1 MLERS
6 MTAFALL
13 GAEWVLWL
21 LLILSVVSIAVM
33 FERVYFY
40 FSRKLEVVRVGE
52 ELGARLD
59 KGEVSEAQTW
69 LESQD
74 RMEAQVVAVGLKHL
88 SLGPD
93 AVREMMSAELGRQKA
108 RYESKLVFL
117 GTLGNN
123 APFIGLLG
131 TVLGI
136 IKAFKDLSLSDPSQA
151 AGGASAVMA
160 GISEALVAT
169 AVGLAVALPAVVAFN
184 FFKSQVKGFVSSTD
198 GLQRTLTAR
207 LAGLCKREEG

>member
-1 MLERS
+1 MLDRA
-6 MTAFALL
+6 MTALALL

-21 LLILSVVSIAVM
+21 LLILSVISVTVM
-33 FERVYFY
+33 IERLVFY
-40 FSRKLEVVRVGE
+40 FRQKLDLNALRVD
-52 ELGARLD
+52 LGHRLD
-59 KGEVSEAQTW
+59 QGEVETTRSW
-69 LESQD
+69 LENQD
-74 RMEAQVVAVGLKHL
+74 NMETQVLAVGLKHL
-88 SLGPD
+88 SLGPA
-93 AVREMMSAELGRQKA
+93 AVREMMGAELMSQKA
-108 RYESKLVFL
+108 RYEARLVFL

-136 IKAFKDLSLSDPSQA
+136 IKAFKDLSLSDPSAA

-184 FFKSQVKGFVSSTD
+184 FFKAKTKAFVSSTD
-198 GLQRTLTAR
+198 GLQRVLTAR
-207 LAGLCKREEG
+207 LHLLCEKEEE

>member
-1 MLERS
+1 M
-6 MTAFALL
+6 
-13 GAEWVLWL
+13 
-21 LLILSVVSIAVM
+21 ILSVISVTVM
-33 FERVYFY
+33 IERLVFY
-40 FSRKLEVVRVGE
+40 YRRKLEVMSVGADLGQRLDNGDIE
-52 ELGARLD
+52 GAR
-59 KGEVSEAQTW
+59 TW
-69 LESQD
+69 LEQQD
-74 RMEAQVVAVGLKHL
+74 YMETQVVAVGLQHL
-88 SLGPD
+88 RLGAD
-93 AVREMMSAELGRQKA
+93 AVREMMGAELVRQRR

-184 FFKSQVKGFVSSTD
+184 YFKSQKKGFVASTD

-207 LAGLCKREEG
+207 LHLLCDKAED

>member
-6 MTAFALL
+6 MNAFALL

-21 LLILSVVSIAVM
+21 LVILSIVSIAIM
-33 FERVYFY
+33 LERLYFY
-40 FSRKLEVVRVGE
+40 FSRKLEVREVGA
-52 ELGARLD
+52 ELGQRLD
-59 KGEVSEAQTW
+59 DGHIEDATSWLSE
-69 LESQD
+69 QD
-74 RMEAQVVAVGLKHL
+74 RMETQVVATGLKHL

-108 RYESKLVFL
+108 RYESRLVFL

-136 IKAFKDLSLSDPSQA
+136 IKAFQDLSLSDPSQA

-184 FFKSQVKGFVSSTD
+184 FFKAQVKGFISSTD

-207 LAGLCKREEG
+207 LDTLCKRGD